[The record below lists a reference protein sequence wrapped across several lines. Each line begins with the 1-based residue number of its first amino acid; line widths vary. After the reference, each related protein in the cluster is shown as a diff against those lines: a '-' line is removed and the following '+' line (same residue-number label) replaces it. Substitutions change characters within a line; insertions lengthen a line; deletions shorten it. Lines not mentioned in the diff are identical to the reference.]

1 MKPNPNVRPR
11 VDIYDFDLPEELQGG
26 VEPLA
31 DTHSRMNIVFYL
43 VAAAAAIVIFA
54 AGAAYGAWIA
64 Q

>member
-1 MKPNPNVRPR
+1 MKQISNPRPR

-31 DTHSRMNIVFYL
+31 DTRSRMNIALYL
-43 VAAAAAIVIFA
+43 VAVAAAIVIFA